1 MMNNTLVNSINTPA
15 EAVLLAAEIIIGEI
29 KEVVTRTRTPRL
41 KAVADRVTATKR
53 PARTE
58 DLELSGF
65 TGKCFVCVDYKLT
78 RYIADITNHRLG
90 CLGTAYE
97 PAFYEI
103 KRSEKRNKIH
113 FALQQDATLKNEF
126 ISGVPDYNLF
136 AMLAYDLEWA
146 DGMVLNHMHGDQTRF
161 DGVELVTQSENARH
175 VHHMKYAIKAFP
187 ECTYET
193 SYGKR
198 ALCFELPAKANAE
211 KIEFLG
217 SIPSFWDLKLP
228 KTSKRSKKHIAQLGA
243 ERLVEAY
250 AESYVE
256 QVYGVTEAERTTY
269 YI

>member
-1 MMNNTLVNSINTPA
+1 MNTLVNSVSTPA

-41 KAVADRVTATKR
+41 KAVADRVIATKR

-65 TGKCFVCVDYKLT
+65 TGECFVCVDYKLT
-78 RYIADITNHRLG
+78 RYIADLTNYRIG
-90 CLGTAYE
+90 CLGTAYN
-97 PAFYEI
+97 PLFYEF
-103 KRSEKRNKIH
+103 KRTEKRNKPH
-113 FALQQDATLKNEF
+113 FALQQDAKLKNEF

-193 SYGKR
+193 SYGKL

-211 KIEFLG
+211 KIKFLG
-217 SIPSFWDLKLP
+217 SLPSIWDSKLP
-228 KTSKRSKKHIAQLGA
+228 KASKRSKNSIAKLGA

-250 AESYVE
+250 TEGYIE
-256 QVYGVTEAERTTY
+256 QVYGVTESERALFYAE
-269 YI
+269 

>member
-1 MMNNTLVNSINTPA
+1 MSTLINSINTPA
-15 EAVLLAAEIIIGEI
+15 EAVLLAAEAIIDEV

-78 RYIADITNHRLG
+78 RYIADLTNHRLG

-113 FALQQDATLKNEF
+113 FALQQDTKLKNEF
-126 ISGVPDYNLF
+126 ISGTPDYNLF

-175 VHHMKYAIKAFP
+175 VHHMKYVISTYP

-198 ALCFELPAKANAE
+198 ALLFELPAKANEA
-211 KIEFLG
+211 KINFLG
-217 SIPSFWDLKLP
+217 SIPSFYDTKLS
-228 KTSKRSKKHIAQLGA
+228 KSSKRSKNSIAKLGA
-243 ERLVEAY
+243 ERLIEAY
-250 AESYVE
+250 TEGYIE
-256 QVYGVTEAERTTY
+256 QVYGVTAAERAIY
-269 YI
+269 YAE